1 MEVIQIFIFGTG
13 FMILAVFGAV
23 DEVGMHTFVQIEQR
37 HFSDH
42 STHFM
47 SNMLGVGRQPHLPQ
61 PRRRVM
67 KISLVPAPT
76 PPGSLKSLKRALNGY
91 ILLNYHFHLGIE
103 LI

>member
-37 HFSDH
+37 HLSDH

-47 SNMLGVGRQPHLPQ
+47 SNMSGVFMQLNCPQ
-61 PRRRVM
+61 LCLRVV
-67 KISLVPAPT
+67 KISLAPGPT
-76 PPGSLKSLKRALNGY
+76 PPGVL
-91 ILLNYHFHLGIE
+91 
-103 LI
+103 